1 MHQETVYKSV
11 VVFTFC
17 LCRISRI
24 VSSMSLG
31 SFQVFFWE
39 GGHRFPR
46 ICQSL
51 PVCLISRLFLLSFL
65 VSLLFAQ
72 LLLAPNAAVLFN
84 NCELSNALGKR
95 LFFYWMSQSDQRKTS
110 SASEDFPVSCQTNWI
125 MTIPWEW
132 GFWGSSPLPIPVNA
146 RLLVFTATLIVR
158 LYVFKITWSWG
169 EEMVIEQ
176 VKTLQILLFLWI
188 FSCFLFSSI
197 NTLQIVASFLLIST
211 VWIQWF
217 WPFFASILIV
227 FLEDQIFR
235 SPYCHLEVLSP
246 Q

>member
-1 MHQETVYKSV
+1 MQQYCLTTVN
-11 VVFTFC
+11 
-17 LCRISRI
+17 
-24 VSSMSLG
+24 
-31 SFQVFFWE
+31 
-39 GGHRFPR
+39 
-46 ICQSL
+46 CQML
-51 PVCLISRLFLLSFL
+51 W
-65 VSLLFAQ
+65 
-72 LLLAPNAAVLFN
+72 
-84 NCELSNALGKR
+84 GKD
-95 LFFYWMSQSDQRKTS
+95 FFYWMSQSDQRKTS
-110 SASEDFPVSCQTNWI
+110 SASEDFPVSCQTNWV

-211 VWIQWF
+211 VLNTVILTIFCKYSHCIFGGPDFQKSLLSF
-217 WPFFASILIV
+217 GSTFPSIRPLDAN
-227 FLEDQIFR
+227 ERIF
-235 SPYCHLEVLSP
+235 
-246 Q
+246 